1 MWAAV
6 RRQRGTEA
14 AARRRHGH
22 RAVDLGRSMKMSD
35 EGCALMIHDDPQCD
49 PDAMSETY
57 VLDEAPMTHRRRLSV
72 GRGGQR
78 TKQRRSA

>member
-1 MWAAV
+1 
-6 RRQRGTEA
+6 
-14 AARRRHGH
+14 
-22 RAVDLGRSMKMSD
+22 MKMSD

-49 PDAMSETY
+49 PDAKSETY

>member
-1 MWAAV
+1 
-6 RRQRGTEA
+6 
-14 AARRRHGH
+14 
-22 RAVDLGRSMKMSD
+22 MKMSD

-49 PDAMSETY
+49 PDDEREY